1 MVLWS
6 PWAGLSDTENIW
18 ALCAANVV
26 LEAQLVEFWGSI
38 YGALKQ
44 GASGL
49 WENLHRV

>member
-6 PWAGLSDTENIW
+6 PWAGLSDTENIG

-26 LEAQLVEFWGSI
+26 LEAHFGRVLGKH

-44 GASGL
+44 GARGL